1 MRAEN
6 TVKPRSRSSSYLPP
20 EPDLPLVLRPESG
33 PCSDNLH
40 QLEQDCS
47 EQEHE
52 EPVSQGQHHGGPGT
66 KSKLG
71 SEQSQSFRKQP
82 ADAAIRGGP
91 GAVCPV
97 RRLSCDS
104 QCTFS
109 IPVSGRGAVA
119 ARRLARPCW
128 RPAPRGRSG
137 TPIGR
142 SAPGGGCHL
151 PDRPG
156 GAGLPAPPVLAS
168 SYIRPSKRSL
178 RPATICCSSCSGKP
192 SRL

>member
-1 MRAEN
+1 N
-6 TVKPRSRSSSYLPP
+6 TVKPRFRSISYLPP
-20 EPDLPLVLRPESG
+20 EPGLPLVFRLESG

-66 KSKLG
+66 KSKL
-71 SEQSQSFRKQP
+71 SSDQSQSFRKQP
-82 ADAAIRGGP
+82 ADAVVCGGP
-91 GAVCPV
+91 CAVCPV
-97 RRLSCDS
+97 RHLSRDS
-104 QCTFS
+104 HCTFS
-109 IPVSGRGAVA
+109 FPVSGRGAVA

-137 TPIGR
+137 TPISR

-156 GAGLPAPPVLAS
+156 GAGLPAPPCARLLLHQTVEAVFAPCDHLLQLLPWEALA
-168 SYIRPSKRSL
+168 L
-178 RPATICCSSCSGKP
+178 
-192 SRL
+192 